1 MPMRLVIVTGMS
13 GAGKTQAVRFLE
25 DMGYFCMDN
34 LPPSLMPPFF
44 QLCVNAGGNIDRVA
58 LVADIRGGSLFDVEG
73 IMSLTESGMDS
84 LRCEILFMD
93 ASSEALIT
101 RYKETRRDHPLA
113 RNSSLEEGIARER
126 ALIAPLREKA
136 NHVIDTSGLTTRKLR
151 VRLAEAFAHDDTGA
165 TRVQVMSFGF
175 KHGIPTDADMV
186 LDVRFLA
193 NPFYIPDMRSLTGR
207 DTIVRDYVMD
217 NPDAREFMR
226 RLGEMMAFLMP
237 RYMAEGKTRLVV
249 AIGCTGGMHRS
260 VAVAD
265 ALAETLRGME
275 YPVMVRHRDAEKPV

>member
-44 QLCVNAGGNIDRVA
+44 QLCLNAGGNIDRVA
-58 LVADIRGGSLFDVEG
+58 LVADIRGGKLFDVDG
-73 IMSLTESGMDS
+73 IMNLAQSGQES

-93 ASSEALIT
+93 ASGEALIA

-113 RNSSLEEGIARER
+113 RHSSLEEGIARER

-136 NHVIDTSGLTTRKLR
+136 HHVIDTSGLSTRKLR
-151 VRLAEAFAHDDTGA
+151 ERLTEAFAHDDAGA

-175 KHGIPTDADMV
+175 KYGIPSDADLV

-193 NPFYIPDMRSLTGR
+193 NPFYITDMRHLTGR
-207 DTIVRDYVMD
+207 DAVVRDYVL
-217 NPDAREFMR
+217 NNADAQEFMR
-226 RLGEMMAFLMP
+226 RLCDMMAFLMP

-265 ALAETLRGME
+265 ALAAQLIGMS
-275 YPVMVRHRDAEKPV
+275 YQVMVRHRDAEALG